1 MKKLFLPTLFCLFFF
16 SAVNISWL
24 PASEPAAPVTIEAKG
39 TENLEA
45 ASGAL
50 YQELGLEEKGLT
62 QKAFTLAYK
71 GFRRLQQRGQIR
83 ESILTICDFS
93 QSSNNKRLYLV
104 DMENNKL
111 VLNTYVAHGRNSGS
125 EYATRFSNKNSSL
138 QSSLG
143 FYVTRNTY
151 MGEHGLS
158 LKIDGMEPG
167 YNSNAM
173 RRAVVVH
180 GADYI
185 GESWLRHSD
194 YMGRSFGCPAV
205 PARESSR
212 IINLIKDGSCLFI
225 YHPSASYLKGSRI
238 LNS

>member
-1 MKKLFLPTLFCLFFF
+1 MKKLFLPTLFCLFLF
-16 SAVNISWL
+16 SAINISWL
-24 PASEPAAPVTIEAKG
+24 PAPETPAPAAVET
-39 TENLEA
+39 TSLEA
-45 ASGAL
+45 ESSAL
-50 YQELGLEEKGLT
+50 YQSLGLEEKGLS
-62 QKAFTLAYK
+62 QKAFACAYK
-71 GFRRLQQRGQIR
+71 GFRYLQQRQQIR
-83 ESILTICDFS
+83 EPYLTICDFS

-104 DMENNKL
+104 DMENNKV
-111 VLNTYVAHGRNSGS
+111 VLNTYVAHGRNSGA
-125 EYATRFSNKNSSL
+125 EFATRFSNKNSSL

-143 FYVTRNTY
+143 FYITQNTY
-151 MGEHGLS
+151 IGEHGLS
-158 LKIDGMEPG
+158 LKIAGLEPG

-173 RRAVVVH
+173 QRAVVVH

-205 PARESSR
+205 PARESSH
-212 IINLIKDGSCLFI
+212 IINLIKDGTCLFI